1 MFIADRPHD
10 ELGKTIGNGHCV
22 AFCRHVTTA
31 PHTSRWA
38 PGVKARGDSVPGGAI
53 IATFHPHN
61 RVYENDTTGR
71 SHCAVFLREEAEGL
85 RVLDQWVGHPVA
97 ERTIRFKG
105 GAQPHA
111 DDGDAYYV
119 VEEAHGVG

>member
-10 ELGKTIGNGHCV
+10 ELGMTIANGHCV
-22 AFCRHVTTA
+22 RFCQHVSIA
-31 PHTSRWA
+31 PHTSRWE
-38 PGVKARGDSVPGGAI
+38 PGVKVRGGEVLPGTI
-53 IATFHPHN
+53 IATFHPDTH
-61 RVYENDTTGR
+61 VYENDTTGR
-71 SHCAVFLREEAEGL
+71 SHCAVFLEERPEGL

-105 GAQPHA
+105 GVQPHV
-111 DDGDAYYV
+111 DDGDSYYV